1 MTVGFDP
8 NALNSATAAAKAAYA
23 KNPDAALPVSAFNA
37 VGGLLFA
44 SPQNRNAF
52 NTSSH
57 DFSPRFGF
65 AWKPSMLGSK
75 TVIRGGTGVFFFN
88 LKLAGLNQTG
98 FSQSTS
104 YVTTN
109 DGYLTPYASLSNP
122 FPDGIQQP
130 QGSSQGAST
139 YLGKS
144 FTFYNPNP
152 STPYTVRWNLNIQHQ
167 FAQNVMAE
175 IGYMGTHGVHLGES
189 QQLDFVPAQ
198 YLSTAP
204 TRDSATINFLSAQ
217 LPNPFAN
224 LVPGTNLNGT
234 TVSRQTLL
242 QPYPQF
248 TGVTAQSVT
257 DGSSYGHFLMAKLS
271 KRFSTG
277 LQVQANMQYS
287 RVMQRLDRLNDSDP
301 SPVRRVA
308 DIDRPFRAV
317 VSGVYQLP
325 IGRGKRLAGSA
336 RGFVNQI
343 IGGWSMSGVFTR
355 QSGDVL
361 QWDNDIYLGGDLR
374 WNPGNVNRAFDTTRF
389 NTVSGQQLSDNLR
402 TFPIAFSNLRGDSIT
417 NFDMALIKS
426 FPIRER
432 LRLQY
437 HCEFFNAFNHPV
449 FQDADNSPTSTTF
462 GQITNQLNLPRHIQ
476 MALKLTW

>member
-1 MTVGFDP
+1 
-8 NALNSATAAAKAAYA
+8 L
-23 KNPDAALPVSAFNA
+23 
-37 VGGLLFA
+37 
-44 SPQNRNAF
+44 
-52 NTSSH
+52 
-57 DFSPRFGF
+57 
-65 AWKPSMLGSK
+65 
-75 TVIRGGTGVFFFN
+75 
-88 LKLAGLNQTG
+88 
-98 FSQSTS
+98 STS
-104 YVTTN
+104 
-109 DGYLTPYASLSNP
+109 
-122 FPDGIQQP
+122 
-130 QGSSQGAST
+130 
-139 YLGKS
+139 
-144 FTFYNPNP
+144 
-152 STPYTVRWNLNIQHQ
+152 
-167 FAQNVMAE
+167 
-175 IGYMGTHGVHLGES
+175 
-189 QQLDFVPAQ
+189 
-198 YLSTAP
+198 P
-204 TRDSATINFLSAQ
+204 TRDSAAINFLSAQ

-242 QPYPQF
+242 QAYPQF

-271 KRFSTG
+271 KRFSAG

-287 RVMQRLDRLNDSDP
+287 RVLQRLDRLNDSDP
-301 SPVRRVA
+301 SPVKRVA

-325 IGRGKRLAGSA
+325 IGRGKRFAGSA
-336 RGFVNQI
+336 RGFVNQA

-361 QWDNDIYLGGDLR
+361 QWDNDIYLGGNLR
-374 WNPGNVNRAFDTTRF
+374 WNPGNVNQAFDTTRF

-432 LRLQY
+432 LRLVY
-437 HCEFFNAFNHPV
+437 HCEFFNALNHPV
-449 FQDADNSPTSTTF
+449 FTDADNSPTSTTF
-462 GQITNQLNLPRHIQ
+462 GRIQNQLNLPRHIQ